1 MRHVNNREYLEIIE
15 EIARKYRELEELKT
29 NPKEFNKMALTIL
42 KEIRH
47 LIDTFVLVKER
58 KPV

>member
-1 MRHVNNREYLEIIE
+1 MKHTNNKEYLEIIE
-15 EIARKYRELEELKT
+15 EISRKYRELEKLKT

-47 LIDTFVLVKER
+47 LIDSFVLAREGNHV
-58 KPV
+58 